1 MKSHTL
7 RGGAGVRLHAR
18 EWGDARG
25 IPLVFVHGWSQSH
38 LCWEGHLC

>member
-25 IPLVFVHGWSQSH
+25 IPLVFVHGWY